1 MCCDV
6 MCIENISYFAEEKC
20 MYNYVYMYNNNNKR
34 FIIYTYVCM
43 YICTHIYV
51 STCLH
56 TWIQVPKCTF
66 MYVVLCIY
74 VCTSK
79 CLCISAHLENL
90 L

>member
-20 MYNYVYMYNNNNKR
+20 MYNYVYMYM
-34 FIIYTYVCM
+34 YVCM

-79 CLCISAHLENL
+79 CLCISAHLEHL